1 MSQFYS
7 AVTSIIRPRIFHFS
21 LKMFAL
27 WLVSA
32 QCSLLTANVS
42 SLFSGV
48 RFWRVWRVLR
58 IIQSLPVLSGV
69 ACLALRHLAAQMSRK
84 LKVSLK
90 PLQNPMFGRR
100 QPF

>member
-1 MSQFYS
+1 
-7 AVTSIIRPRIFHFS
+7 
-21 LKMFAL
+21 MFAL
-27 WLVSA
+27 WLVSG
-32 QCSLLTANVS
+32 QCSRPMFPLPVS
-42 SLFSGV
+42 GL
-48 RFWRVWRVLR
+48 RVWRVLR

-69 ACLALRHLAAQMSRK
+69 ACPALRHLAAQMSRK